1 MLNVTKTTEKTGFC
15 IKTAQ
20 FQILTI
26 QNTFKYTTAVI
37 YTGESRKHPRN
48 YGNQWQLKQ
57 KKTPLPP
64 VNAPGWQRHKSRYF
78 TNIYTIIEYIAHKIS
93 RILLLIKVK
102 YKAFFIFTYK
112 TCKNNNNLAA
122 LLHYLCAGLTKTA
135 KHTVGQSVAVASNAK
150 EESPGS
156 AEHSTS

>member
-1 MLNVTKTTEKTGFC
+1 MLQKPPKKTGFC

-93 RILLLIKVK
+93 RDLLLIKVK
-102 YKAFFIFTYK
+102 REPFFYFLPQIVRQWQQSCRAFALSLHRIDE
-112 TCKNNNNLAA
+112 NL
-122 LLHYLCAGLTKTA
+122 
-135 KHTVGQSVAVASNAK
+135 V
-150 EESPGS
+150 
-156 AEHSTS
+156 TSQKR

>member
-64 VNAPGWQRHKSRYF
+64 VNAG
-78 TNIYTIIEYIAHKIS
+78 
-93 RILLLIKVK
+93 
-102 YKAFFIFTYK
+102 
-112 TCKNNNNLAA
+112 LAA
-122 LLHYLCAGLTKTA
+122 TQKPVFYQHLHHYRVHCPQNITDFIVNK
-135 KHTVGQSVAVASNAK
+135 S
-150 EESPGS
+150 
-156 AEHSTS
+156 

>member
-1 MLNVTKTTEKTGFC
+1 MLNVTKTTEKTDFC

-57 KKTPLPP
+57 KKLHCRRSMHRVGSDTKAGILPTSTPL
-64 VNAPGWQRHKSRYF
+64 
-78 TNIYTIIEYIAHKIS
+78 
-93 RILLLIKVK
+93 
-102 YKAFFIFTYK
+102 
-112 TCKNNNNLAA
+112 
-122 LLHYLCAGLTKTA
+122 
-135 KHTVGQSVAVASNAK
+135 
-150 EESPGS
+150 
-156 AEHSTS
+156 